1 MIIDSRVRVLVVLV
15 VVAIVLLAI
24 GLYVYFSVREEE
36 SSEDVLQLESLDF
49 ELGSYYPW
57 LWVNSTDDS
66 LIAGHSCR
74 LEINFFNES
83 TGERALTFG
92 TGGVFRFA
100 NGTWSLMQQL
110 DLQNLSPGN
119 YSIDLYANCTFFA
132 LGAKAPTP
140 SPKYGRLQGNI
151 SLPSERPLL
160 PRVLGVILDYD
171 DEHGAWRYHV
181 ELEDPDQDGDTAYV
195 YVSNNSGYTVFHTPW
210 INNTDR
216 NLTWVLEGFVET
228 TASFDYLGVEVKDI
242 DGPHS
247 DAWFRW

>member
-1 MIIDSRVRVLVVLV
+1 MTIDSRVRTLVALA
-15 VVAIVLLAI
+15 VVAIMLSAI
-24 GLYVYFSVREEE
+24 GLYAYFSMRGEE

-49 ELGSYYPW
+49 ESGSYYPW

-66 LIAGHSCR
+66 LIIDHSCR
-74 LEINFFNES
+74 LDINFFNES
-83 TGERALTFG
+83 TGERALTIG
-92 TGGVFRFA
+92 TGGTFRFA

-132 LGAKAPTP
+132 FEAPTP
-140 SPKYGRLQGNI
+140 PPKYGRLQGNI
-151 SLPSERPLL
+151 SLPPERPLL
-160 PRVLGVILDYD
+160 PRVLGVKLDYD

-195 YVSNNSGYTVFHTPW
+195 YVSNKSGFTVFHTPW
-210 INNTDR
+210 VNNTNR

-228 TASFDYLGVEVKDI
+228 TVPFDFLGVEVKDK

>member
-15 VVAIVLLAI
+15 VVAIVLSAI
-24 GLYVYFSVREEE
+24 GLDVYFSVRDEE
-36 SSEDVLQLESLDF
+36 SSKDVLQLESLHI

-66 LIAGHSCR
+66 LTVDHSCR
-74 LEINFFNES
+74 LDINFFNES
-83 TGERALTFG
+83 TGERARTIG
-92 TGGVFRFA
+92 TGGFFRFA

-119 YSIDLYANCTFFA
+119 YSIDLYVNCTFYAFES
-132 LGAKAPTP
+132 PTP
-140 SPKYGRLQGNI
+140 PPKYGRLQGNI

-160 PRVLGVILDYD
+160 PRVLGVMLGYD

-181 ELEDPDQDGDTAYV
+181 ELQDPDQDGDTAHV
-195 YVSNNSGYTVFHTPW
+195 YVSDKSGYTVFHTPW
-210 INNTDR
+210 INNTNR

-228 TASFDYLGVEVKDI
+228 TASFDFLWVEVKDI